1 MVIRTTRDFSNSRP
15 LDVHRRSD
23 YPEVSTFIITP
34 TQLIETLSLGGAFRS
49 VITNCLKFHLSFEIC
64 KSKAFVDIVV
74 SQQKQAILNIKTMIV
89 PPIKLGTIS

>member
-1 MVIRTTRDFSNSRP
+1 VVVVVRSIP
-15 LDVHRRSD
+15 LPV
-23 YPEVSTFIITP
+23 TFYGADIITP

-89 PPIKLGTIS
+89 PPIKLGAIS